1 MKLSQFII
9 NLQTIEQMSFILPD
23 GQTIP
28 AHFHIT
34 EAGLST
40 KHFIDCGG
48 TIRMEKAINL
58 QLWVA
63 GDLDHRLT
71 SSKMKKIMDLA
82 SPLFGQEDLEIEVEY
97 QTSTV
102 GRYGLDF
109 DGKNFMLTTKE
120 TDCLAKD
127 HCGIPTDKLK
137 VNLSELGKEKASCC
151 APSSGCCS

>member
-137 VNLSELGKEKASCC
+137 VNLSELGK
-151 APSSGCCS
+151 

>member
-1 MKLSQFII
+1 MKLSQFKN
-9 NLQTIEQMSFILPD
+9 NLQNIEQMSFILPD

-48 TIRMEKAINL
+48 TIRMEKAVNL

-71 SSKMKKIMDLA
+71 SAKMKKIMDLA
-82 SPLFGQEDLEIEVEY
+82 SPLFGQEDLEVEVEY

-109 DGKNFMLTTKE
+109 DGKNFTLTAKE

-127 HCGIPTDKLK
+127 HCGIPTDKLR
-137 VNLSELGKEKASCC
+137 VNLSDLGKEKASCC
-151 APSSGCCS
+151 APGGGCC